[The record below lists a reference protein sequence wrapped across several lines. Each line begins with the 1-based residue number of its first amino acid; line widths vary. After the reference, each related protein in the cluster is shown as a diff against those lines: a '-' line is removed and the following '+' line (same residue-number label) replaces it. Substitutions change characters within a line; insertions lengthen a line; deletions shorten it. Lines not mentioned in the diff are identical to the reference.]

1 MSTIEGFFSQR
12 LLFTFY
18 KFHLFT
24 MSENQDLPEPNNTP
38 TNSPANTGKATS
50 GKKLKTPKRAYGKM
64 RVSLLVDHEHILRIA
79 SVILERNGEDIHT
92 PQQLVDLAMD
102 RFMDYLK
109 IKKGI
114 DAQELFSKKPIP
126 SK

>member
-1 MSTIEGFFSQR
+1 
-12 LLFTFY
+12 
-18 KFHLFT
+18 
-24 MSENQDLPEPNNTP
+24 MSENQDLPETNNTP
-38 TNSPANTGKATS
+38 TNSPANTGKSTS

-79 SVILERNGEDIHT
+79 SVILERNGEEIHT

-114 DAQELFSKKPIP
+114 DAQELFSKKPLP
-126 SK
+126 PK